1 MCPCLC
7 QLSSRRASD
16 VGADIKIN
24 PAPAST
30 VDGHADAGLDDA
42 VEPGPVIPQA
52 QLVLLLTGWATVT
65 SHVFYAH

>member
-7 QLSSRRASD
+7 QLSSRRPSD

-30 VDGHADAGLDDA
+30 ADRRADAGLDDA

-52 QLVLLLTGWATVT
+52 QLVSSLTDWATVT
-65 SHVFYAH
+65 AHVFFAY

>member
-16 VGADIKIN
+16 VDTDIKIN
-24 PAPAST
+24 PTPAST
-30 VDGHADAGLDDA
+30 VDRRADAGLDDA

-52 QLVLLLTGWATVT
+52 QLVLTLTGWARVN
-65 SHVFYAH
+65 